1 MVRGGTALALATS
14 VIRAPLLVAIVL
26 TACSPGLPR
35 PKTGPVPKDAMF
47 EIPYPPPAA
56 RVETIPAKKSEADVW
71 IDGQWDW
78 DGRDF
83 RWQPGTWMKPP
94 AADAYFTRWRAERR
108 RDGRLYFARAAWR
121 DKRGRPLAAWP
132 SLEVCPKDD
141 GETAS
146 R

>member
-56 RVETIPAKKSEADVW
+56 RVETI
-71 IDGQWDW
+71 
-78 DGRDF
+78 
-83 RWQPGTWMKPP
+83 
-94 AADAYFTRWRAERR
+94 
-108 RDGRLYFARAAWR
+108 
-121 DKRGRPLAAWP
+121 GRPWWAASIRTLGRP
-132 SLEVCPKDD
+132 S
-141 GETAS
+141 
-146 R
+146 